1 MTDIYQRLAKHLD
14 NLPAGFPATESG
26 VELRILK
33 RLFSPQEA
41 EIALGLNMM
50 LEPVDTIAERLSR
63 HPEDLAPILEE
74 MSHKGLIFRSFKDGN
89 NLFMAAQF
97 VIGIWEYHVND
108 LDEDLI
114 KDFNE
119 YVPYLM
125 DNAWVNRRTKQLR
138 VIPVSKSLN
147 AEMKI
152 MPYEAAEE
160 IIGKQSK
167 IVVAPCICRKEHNLV
182 GDGCNKLMEACLIFG
197 SGAYYYEQNG
207 LGRTI
212 TKQEALDI
220 VGQALEA
227 GLVLQPGN
235 AQQPANI
242 CMCCGCCC
250 QILRNLNRLDAPA
263 KAVVSNYF
271 AVVDEESCTACGV
284 CEERCQMAAIEISD
298 TATVNLDR
306 CIGCGLC
313 VPTCDYDAIHLEE
326 KQEGE
331 KVVPPKNV
339 VGTYLNLA
347 KERGLI

>member
-1 MTDIYQRLAKHLD
+1 M
-14 NLPAGFPATESG
+14 
-26 VELRILK
+26 
-33 RLFSPQEA
+33 
-41 EIALGLNMM
+41 
-50 LEPVDTIAERLSR
+50 
-63 HPEDLAPILEE
+63 
-74 MSHKGLIFRSFKDGN
+74 
-89 NLFMAAQF
+89 
-97 VIGIWEYHVND
+97 
-108 LDEDLI
+108 
-114 KDFNE
+114 
-119 YVPYLM
+119 
-125 DNAWVNRRTKQLR
+125 
-138 VIPVSKSLN
+138 SKSLN

-220 VGQALEA
+220 VSQAMDS

-235 AQQPANI
+235 AQVPANI

-250 QILRNLNRLDAPA
+250 QVLRNLNRLDTPA
-263 KAVVSNYF
+263 KAVASNYF
-271 AVVDEESCTACGV
+271 AVVDEENCTACGV
-284 CEERCQMAAIEISD
+284 CEERCQMAAIDIED
-298 TATVNLDR
+298 TASVNLDR

-313 VPTCDYDAIHLEE
+313 VPTCDYDAIRLIE

-331 KVVPPKNV
+331 KTVPPKNV
-339 VGTYLNLA
+339 VGTYLKLA

>member
-26 VELRILK
+26 VELRILR
-33 RLFSPQEA
+33 RLFSPREA

-50 LEPVDTIAERLSR
+50 LEPVETIAERIAVP
-63 HPEDLAPILEE
+63 PEDLSPILEE
-74 MSHKGLIFRSFKDGN
+74 MSHKGLIFRSYKGGQ

-108 LDEDLI
+108 LDEELI

-119 YVPYLM
+119 YVPFLI
-125 DNAWVNRRTKQLR
+125 DQAWVKRRTKQLR

-182 GDGCNKLMEACLIFG
+182 GDGCNKLMDACLIFG

-207 LGRTI
+207 LGRPI
-212 TKQEALDI
+212 TKQEALEI
-220 VGQALEA
+220 VGKAMDA

-235 AQQPANI
+235 AQAPANI

-250 QILRNLNRLDAPA
+250 QILKNLNRLDSPA
-263 KAVVSNYF
+263 KAVASNYF
-271 AVVDEESCTACGV
+271 AAVDEESCTACGV
-284 CEERCQMAAIEISD
+284 CEERCQMAAIEIED
-298 TATVNLDR
+298 TALVNRNR

-313 VPTCDYDAIHLEE
+313 VPTCDYDAIHLVE
-326 KQEGE
+326 KKEGE
-331 KVVPPKNV
+331 KVVPPKNI